1 MKGVVEA
8 GCDEA
13 GRGCLAG
20 PVVAAAVIL
29 PKRFNPALVD
39 DSKILKAEQREE
51 AAKLIKKKAVAW
63 AVAVVDHEE
72 IDRINILKAS
82 IKAMHI
88 AVDQLKVKPE
98 FLVIDGNYFIPHPEG
113 IPYKCVVDG
122 DALIASI
129 AAASIIA
136 KTHRD
141 ALMDKLH
148 LEHPEYGWIT
158 NKGYSTPSHKR
169 AINEFGIT
177 PYHRR
182 TYAPVSE
189 YMQLEMF
196 GDETVSLEVEDT
208 RVQEEIE
215 NRHSSLSD

>member
-1 MKGVVEA
+1 MKGVLEA

-63 AVAVVDHEE
+63 AVAVIDHDE

-98 FLVIDGNYFIPHPEG
+98 FLVIDGNYFIQHPAG
-113 IPYKCVVDG
+113 IPHKCVVDG

-129 AAASIIA
+129 AAASILA

-141 ALMDKLH
+141 ALMDQLH

-177 PYHRR
+177 PYHRK
-182 TYAPVSE
+182 TYAPVND
-189 YMQLEMF
+189 YMQLQMF
-196 GDETVSLEVEDT
+196 GDNETFLSAAEAADI
-208 RVQEEIE
+208 QEMAEE
-215 NRHSSLSD
+215 Q